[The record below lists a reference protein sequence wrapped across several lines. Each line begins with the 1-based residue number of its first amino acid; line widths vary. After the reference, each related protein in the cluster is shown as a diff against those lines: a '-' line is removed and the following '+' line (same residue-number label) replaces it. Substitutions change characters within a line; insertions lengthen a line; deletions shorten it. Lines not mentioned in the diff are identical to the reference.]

1 VTSQLRRVLA
11 SVAVAVLSA
20 ALGAF
25 GVILM
30 SQGRS
35 PRLPATAS
43 GERRLRVQAVYD
55 EVEPAVVDVTSTL
68 RYDAETAQGTGFVIN
83 AADGLVLTNN
93 HVIRDATAVTITL
106 TSDGRQFP
114 ARIVGVDVPADVA
127 LLQVQGTPRL
137 SQASVGNSGG
147 AGSGTPVLAI
157 GNQAGAGGA
166 PTVAPGVI
174 TGTGQTIEANDAST
188 AFTETLRDMLATSAH
203 IAPGDSG
210 GPLADAGGQVVGMVT
225 AAGASAIGA
234 GYAIP
239 INDALAAA
247 RLIAVGHP
255 SPGVIIG
262 MQAFLG
268 VVTSPSAASSP
279 QRQVAQGH
287 SPKARSVL
295 ASGPGCLPTSAPPA
309 QRSPARIAPTRSG
322 ALVYGVLCGTGAQA
336 AGLAPGDV
344 ITDVAGHRVPSPA
357 VLTVIVNSYQPGS
370 LIAVTW
376 ITPAG
381 QRQTS
386 LVRLDAAPAA

>member
-1 VTSQLRRVLA
+1 
-11 SVAVAVLSA
+11 VLSA

-35 PRLPATAS
+35 PRLQAAAS

-106 TSDGRQFP
+106 TSDGRRFR

-127 LLQVQGTPRL
+127 LLQVQGTSRL

-262 MQAFLG
+262 TQAFLG

-279 QRQVAQGH
+279 RRQAAQGH
-287 SPKARSVL
+287 SPTARSVP
-295 ASGPGCLPTSAPPA
+295 ASRPGCLPTSAPPA
-309 QRSPARIAPTRSG
+309 QRSPAGIAPTRSG

-357 VLTVIVNSYQPGS
+357 VLAVIVTSYQPGS